1 MADSNDKWAAW
12 NAKGNSKK
20 GSNWDNADSDYER
33 AERGARDEEDERK
46 RKEKAD
52 KEPGVFAGLK
62 KLFGG

>member
-1 MADSNDKWAAW
+1 MADKWAEW

-20 GSNWDNADSDYER
+20 GSNWGNDNSDYER
-33 AERGARDEEDERK
+33 AERGATGDEDEEEQR

-62 KLFGG
+62 KMFGG